1 MREKATRVKTIYLV
15 CSYEIAT
22 MTYVDKQ
29 SVQKIRILEQF
40 SASATHLPF
49 GHDALFSL
57 ALSGIKH
64 LHALHTL
71 NLVY

>member
-1 MREKATRVKTIYLV
+1 MKVEFTGRCHNYHEYLCIYKMREKATRVKTIYLV

-40 SASATHLPF
+40 SAFMSEWNYTK
-49 GHDALFSL
+49 
-57 ALSGIKH
+57 IE
-64 LHALHTL
+64 
-71 NLVY
+71 